1 MNYRI
6 LAINPGSTS
15 TKILIYD
22 NENPVLIKSIN
33 HEIKDIQN
41 FREVYGQYEIRKA
54 IILKELDI
62 NSINKNSINAIVARG
77 GLLLPVKSG
86 AYLINKEMIN
96 RLKNKPIIEHV
107 SNLAAIIAFEIAK
120 SINIDAYIYDAV
132 SVDEFTDIARISGLY
147 GIDRMCIGHTL
158 SCRETAIKYS
168 KNINKNYK
176 DLNLIVAHIG
186 GGTTIQ
192 LHEKGRIVDIVAD
205 DEGPF
210 SLNRT
215 GKLPFKKVIQECYSG
230 KYAKKEIDYII
241 RGRGGVYSY
250 LNTMDMEAVE
260 AMIKS
265 EDEYAKL
272 VYDSMAYQIS
282 KGIGELAT
290 VVRGKLMQ

>member
-41 FREVYGQYEIRKA
+41 FREVYDQYEIRKA

-107 SNLAAIIAFEIAK
+107 SNLAAIITFEIAK

-158 SCRETAIKYS
+158 NCRETAIKYS

-215 GKLPFKKVIQECYSG
+215 GRLPLKKLFKNATQVNML
-230 KYAKKEIDYII
+230 KK
-241 RGRGGVYSY
+241 
-250 LNTMDMEAVE
+250 
-260 AMIKS
+260 K
-265 EDEYAKL
+265 
-272 VYDSMAYQIS
+272 
-282 KGIGELAT
+282 
-290 VVRGKLMQ
+290 